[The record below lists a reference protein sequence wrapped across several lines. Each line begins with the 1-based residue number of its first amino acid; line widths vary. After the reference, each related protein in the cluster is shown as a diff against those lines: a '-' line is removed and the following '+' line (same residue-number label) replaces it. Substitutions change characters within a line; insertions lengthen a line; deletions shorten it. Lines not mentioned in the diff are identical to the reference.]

1 MVVRAKK
8 VNIRLTDWRN
18 HKGQHSQ
25 DEVFWAVHLREKR
38 PPTGAE
44 RLEWFLLTTYPV
56 NSLDDALRVARGYTL
71 RWRVEEFHKTWKSG
85 ACSIE
90 TSQLR
95 TCENLKRWATL
106 LAAVAA
112 RIERFKYVGRNHP
125 DTPATEIASREEI
138 DAAIILTKQ
147 ATKQS
152 KWEVGQQM
160 NAGEFVLLVAN
171 LGGYTGKSSG
181 GPPGSIVLKRG
192 LEQVV
197 PAAAALR
204 AVRGN

>member
-1 MVVRAKK
+1 
-8 VNIRLTDWRN
+8 
-18 HKGQHSQ
+18 
-25 DEVFWAVHLREKR
+25 
-38 PPTGAE
+38 
-44 RLEWFLLTTYPV
+44 
-56 NSLDDALRVARGYTL
+56 
-71 RWRVEEFHKTWKSG
+71 
-85 ACSIE
+85 E

-125 DTPATEIASREEI
+125 DTPAAEIASREEI